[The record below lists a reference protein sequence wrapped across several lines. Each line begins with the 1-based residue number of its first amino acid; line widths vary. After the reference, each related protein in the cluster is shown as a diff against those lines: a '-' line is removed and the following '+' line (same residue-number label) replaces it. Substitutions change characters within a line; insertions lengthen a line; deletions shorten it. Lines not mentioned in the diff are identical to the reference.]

1 MQYYFLNW
9 RTERHV
15 TNMSGQDS
23 IFSVIFNSGSWLSSN
38 ENIIQI
44 AREASVFIMKVWGL
58 IMACDV
64 HTTLFCSLIKG
75 VTSLYDIAV

>member
-1 MQYYFLNW
+1 
-9 RTERHV
+9 
-15 TNMSGQDS
+15 MSGQDS
-23 IFSVIFNSGSWLSSN
+23 IFSVIFNPGCN

-44 AREASVFIMKVWGL
+44 VREASGFIMEVWGL

-64 HTTLFCSLIKG
+64 HTALFCSLSKG